1 MGGVRDWL
9 VGGGDDSAVAMGG
22 DLPQRPRR
30 RGEDLRRRGNP
41 TRTFSDSA
49 GGTDVQTTGF
59 RWWVWLVGVGC
70 VGLTSSAEW
79 ESSAASVACL
89 LVPCNSISRLAYR
102 GLGSIRKL

>member
-30 RGEDLRRRGNP
+30 RGEDLQRRGSP

-49 GGTDVQTTGF
+49 GGTDVQTTEF
-59 RWWVWLVGVGC
+59 RWWVWLVCWAHQFCRVGILGCECGVSSRPLQLDLPARLSGVG
-70 VGLTSSAEW
+70 VHQKTG
-79 ESSAASVACL
+79 
-89 LVPCNSISRLAYR
+89 N
-102 GLGSIRKL
+102 G